1 MIGRRRGEERGVEGC
16 RRMMDVRDRIT
27 IRYLLGVHC
36 CLGGAGKSEELE
48 RRTDREGTGIG
59 VRKELLDQL
68 LSWRVNE

>member
-1 MIGRRRGEERGVEGC
+1 MFIV
-16 RRMMDVRDRIT
+16 VRE
-27 IRYLLGVHC
+27 
-36 CLGGAGKSEELE
+36 GAGKSEELE

>member
-1 MIGRRRGEERGVEGC
+1 MIGRRRGEERRGI
-16 RRMMDVRDRIT
+16 MDARDRIT
-27 IRYLLGVHC
+27 IRDLGVHC
-36 CLGGAGKSEELE
+36 WEGAEKSEELE